1 MPVSFQ
7 NRCDSNI
14 FSKNTYLCNKYIPDY
29 SDNDSDDSTCCF
41 NNDSDDDEIISHIH
55 NKFTFNNTN
64 PNPSS
69 LFYKN
74 HAPIF
79 VGDVCFWQTSIDSK
93 IKVEIKSISNCSNPS
108 IGIISVDDEI
118 QNIIQIED
126 YVDTLTLIH
135 RRETKPTIIL
145 ENGETLKE
153 ETHLIETHSIETH
166 LIEPHSI
173 ETHSKP
179 HKSNIIDKDFS
190 DFKFNL
196 RFRDLINKIEEI
208 TNKTLQNWLELDESL
223 QSNYKFLEKYDKNT
237 LNLLDSKMG
246 RCSQS

>member
-29 SDNDSDDSTCCF
+29 SDNESDDSTCCF

-79 VGDVCFWQTSIDSK
+79 VGDVCYWQTSIDRK
-93 IKVEIKSISNCSNPS
+93 IKVEIKSISNCSKPS

-126 YVDTLTLIH
+126 YVDTLTFIH

-145 ENGETLKE
+145 ENGV
-153 ETHLIETHSIETH
+153 THDIETQ
-166 LIEPHSI
+166 
-173 ETHSKP
+173 P
-179 HKSNIIDKDFS
+179 HKSNIIDKDFG